1 MIAAGIAGIAIGI
14 GVGLALAGGDDETD
28 PVTGLRDARNSLE
41 RAAGVLDIVTVE
53 YAEGIDDGRVVSE
66 PEYQGARRAI
76 QRSRELY
83 ADARPVLA
91 YVDADL
97 ATRIDHAF
105 QRLAQEASARVSE
118 QELESDARA
127 LARTL
132 GSAIA
137 PAR

>member
-1 MIAAGIAGIAIGI
+1 MIAAGLAGIAIGI
-14 GVGLALAGGDDETD
+14 GVGLALAGGDDEGD
-28 PVTGLRDARNSLE
+28 PLTGLRDARNSLE
-41 RAAGVLDIVTVE
+41 RSADVLDIVTVE

-91 YVDADL
+91 YVDAEL